1 MTIGNPFE
9 GSILQNKIEVEYYQ
23 NNTADIAVM
32 VYYYENQN

>member
-1 MTIGNPFE
+1 MTIQNPFE
-9 GSILQNKIEVEYYQ
+9 GSPLQNQVEIEFFQ